1 MNDFNELLDE
11 ITNCFTAVNNKK
23 AILSDVLEYEDG
35 YEILSDIPGVNKEL
49 IQIEFANNSLNINVL
64 TKEDG
69 ENADY
74 KLHERTHAFAPK
86 SIYFDSEVDSDKATA
101 KYENGV
107 LSIYLPKMPKKNTSI
122 KID

>member
-23 AILSDVLEYEDG
+23 AILSDVIEYEDG

-49 IQIEFANNSLNINVL
+49 IKIEFSNNSLNINVL
-64 TKEDG
+64 KKEDG

>member
-23 AILSDVLEYEDG
+23 AILSDVIEYEDG

-49 IQIEFANNSLNINVL
+49 IKIEFSNNSLNINVL
-64 TKEDG
+64 KKEDG

-74 KLHERTHAFAPK
+74 KLHERIHAFAPK